1 MSSFTSFGYEL
12 DTHPEKFGDLRAS
25 NDILDDVGA
34 LRQRMAEDGYLFMRD
49 VLNQEVVMAARREIL
64 EKLASIG
71 EIDTTNHPLIEGIA
85 SGQSERRR
93 VDIKQF
99 NKGLRVGEAIRA
111 LVHRGNVIRFYE
123 KFLGGE
129 VRSLDYIWLR
139 TVKVGGATGSH
150 YDWVYM
156 GRGTQNL
163 YTTWIPIG
171 DVLKIEGTL
180 LILENSHKLE
190 ALKNTY
196 GAMDVDRDVDG
207 PYAGGWF
214 SRNPLEVQERF
225 GSRWLTTDFKV
236 GDMLVFTMHTMH
248 CSLDNCS
255 PVNRIRITS
264 DTRYQLASEPVDQ
277 RWIGEDSIAHDGRLK
292 PRRDA

>member
-1 MSSFTSFGYEL
+1 MSTFTSFGYAL
-12 DTHPEKFGDLRAS
+12 DTESEKMGELRES
-25 NDILDDVGA
+25 NDIVDDATA
-34 LRQRMAEDGYLFMRD
+34 LRQRIAEDGYLFLRG
-49 VLNQEVVMAARREIL
+49 VLDKEVVLAARREIL

-71 EIDTTNHPLIEGIA
+71 EIDTRYPLMEGIF
-85 SGQSERRR
+85 SGRSERPHIDTR
-93 VDIKQF
+93 QF
-99 NKGLRVGEAIRA
+99 SKDLRTGEAIRA

-123 KFLGGE
+123 KFLGGA
-129 VRSLDYIWLR
+129 VRPFDYIWLR

-156 GRGTQNL
+156 GRGTRNL
-163 YTTWIPIG
+163 YTSWIPIG
-171 DVLKIEGTL
+171 DVPKIEGAL

-190 ALKNTY
+190 ELKNTY

-225 GSRWLTTDFKV
+225 GTRWLTTDFEA

-255 PVNRIRITS
+255 PTNRIRITS
-264 DTRYQLASEPVDQ
+264 DTRYQLASEPVDE
-277 RWIGEDSIAHDGRLK
+277 RWIGEEPIAHSGRK
-292 PRRDA
+292 KSGK